1 MPARTNEVR
10 LNCSIVSNP
19 LSQVKWIFIPKSAK
33 LNEQDNKRMKN
44 SSLSN
49 YDEEN
54 SISIDMIASYSLRDH
69 SSKSANTSHALIK
82 LPLSKYQI
90 VERHLKGNKVN
101 SILKIRVSNI
111 NLNEKATVEF

>member
-33 LNEQDNKRMKN
+33 LNEDNQRSKN
-44 SSLSN
+44 STLSN
-49 YDEEN
+49 KDEEN

-90 VERHLKGNKVN
+90 VERHVKGNKIN
-101 SILKIRVSNI
+101 SILKIRVSPK
-111 NLNEKATVEF
+111 LR